1 MQNIFDFLEVE
12 KINIDTSKRH
22 MQGGWIFRSSFA
34 RNIIIPKN
42 KFKSFI
48 KKIIPFQNFRSKIK
62 QNVLNLL
69 SVKNKRNVSR
79 NKKKINKIFF
89 QDILKLSK
97 VLNTNLDNWL
107 R

>member
-1 MQNIFDFLEVE
+1 
-12 KINIDTSKRH
+12 

-42 KFKSFI
+42 KFKSLI
-48 KKIIPFQNFRSKIK
+48 KKVIPFQNFRSKIK

-69 SVKNKRNVSR
+69 SVKTKEMSPEIR
-79 NKKKINKIFF
+79 KKLIKYYRE
-89 QDILKLSK
+89 DILKLSK